1 MASTYELRKAL
12 YKTIED
18 TAPEGVGTQAQIIS
32 FEGAFAVELYI
43 ELELESDHYKFVIE
57 VNSDGKY
64 SVNLINF
71 DGSATFGF
79 AVNGNK
85 VFLKSGINL
94 NGMKVRKEIKYGVI
108 NNPSIVTDTNSQ
120 TWINVNSA
128 YTTQLEN
135 LQIDKDLNIDGTLDV
150 TGMLNADGGIAVDE
164 NKFTVASANG
174 NTEIAGTL
182 DVTGILNADGGIAV
196 DENKF
201 TVASANGNTEIAGTL
216 GVTGK
221 TTLSSILEADGGI
234 TVDDEDGFSKFK
246 VEDGTGNTE
255 IDGTLGVTGILN
267 ADGGIDVNN
276 ASFKVFNDGETG
288 IGGPLSVTGILNA
301 NGGIAVDE
309 DKFTVASANGNTE
322 IAGTLSVVGITTFSN
337 SDENS
342 GTSADDGA
350 VKITNGGLGVNGNV
364 YIGGNLYFPSDVR
377 LKTKIEILSSESVLE
392 SVLKTSA

>member
-234 TVDDEDGFSKFK
+234 
-246 VEDGTGNTE
+246 
-255 IDGTLGVTGILN
+255 
-267 ADGGIDVNN
+267 DVNN